1 MSTCGARSARR
12 LPQVQR
18 KNFDLGIEEVKIAK
32 HRKAAVRRKYHV
44 RKKVFGTPERPRLS
58 VFRSNRH
65 IYAQIV
71 DDTAGATLASASTR
85 AKVLREQLS
94 NAGDKKAAEA
104 IGEIIAKQ
112 ALGVGI
118 KCVCFDRNRYKFHG
132 RVKALAEA
140 ARKAGLAF

>member
-1 MSTCGARSARR
+1 MSID
-12 LPQVQR
+12 
-18 KNFDLGIEEVKIAK
+18 KE
-32 HRKAAVRRKYHV
+32 RKATLRRRYHV
-44 RKKVFGTPERPRLS
+44 RKKVFGTPDRPRLS

-65 IYAQIV
+65 IYAQII

-85 AKVLREQLS
+85 LKSLHGQLP
-94 NAGDKKAAEA
+94 NAGNRKAAE
-104 IGEIIAKQ
+104 IVGETVAKQ

-140 ARKAGLAF
+140 ARKAGLVF